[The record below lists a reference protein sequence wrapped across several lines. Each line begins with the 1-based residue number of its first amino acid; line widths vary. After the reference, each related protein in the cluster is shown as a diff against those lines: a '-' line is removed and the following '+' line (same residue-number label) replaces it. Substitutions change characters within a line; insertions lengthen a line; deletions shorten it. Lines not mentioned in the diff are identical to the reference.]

1 MNYLARNPARVI
13 PSYQALPQNANE
25 MLSSRKRLRSQCADF
40 ENEFCLN
47 SLIAESGI
55 TSDDDSTFEFCAPFA
70 TRTLKTDAFGPTKR
84 KKIGLFGA
92 VTETTTALESD
103 WAFNSEA
110 LTDIDMQETTPSA
123 SKARQLPCP
132 NS

>member
-1 MNYLARNPARVI
+1 MN
-13 PSYQALPQNANE
+13 
-25 MLSSRKRLRSQCADF
+25 
-40 ENEFCLN
+40 
-47 SLIAESGI
+47 
-55 TSDDDSTFEFCAPFA
+55 